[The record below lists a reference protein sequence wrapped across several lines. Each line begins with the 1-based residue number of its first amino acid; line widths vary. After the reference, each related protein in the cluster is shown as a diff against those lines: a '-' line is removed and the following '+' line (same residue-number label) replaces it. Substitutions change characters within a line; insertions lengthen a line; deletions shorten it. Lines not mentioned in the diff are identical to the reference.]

1 MSIIVSKINIIF
13 LIITIGNFF
22 NIQMAYPASIISDD
36 DNHSDIFD
44 KGNIAEIFDF
54 GSGIFA
60 ALLFALSLIAYRN
73 LKTKR
78 LLFVSG
84 AFAIFAI
91 RTIVSRL
98 DLFMP
103 EIESSLLEF
112 LLAIMAFAALTLFFL
127 AIVKRERIKTKT
139 VPSSSV
145 TDVD

>member
-1 MSIIVSKINIIF
+1 MSIIFSKTNILS
-13 LIITIGNFF
+13 LIITIGSFF
-22 NIQMAYPASIISDD
+22 NIQIAYASSVISED
-36 DNHSDIFD
+36 DNNYDLFD
-44 KGNIAEIFDF
+44 KGNLAELFDF

-60 ALLFALSLIAYRN
+60 AFLFALSLIAYRN

-112 LLAIMAFAALTLFFL
+112 VLAIMAFAALTLFFL
-127 AIVKRERIKTKT
+127 AIVKRGRIKKKT
-139 VPSSSV
+139 VPSSSL
-145 TDVD
+145 T

>member
-1 MSIIVSKINIIF
+1 MSIIVSKMNIIF

-22 NIQMAYPASIISDD
+22 NIQMAYAPSIISDD
-36 DNHSDIFD
+36 DNNFDLFD
-44 KGNIAEIFDF
+44 KGNMAELFDF

-60 ALLFALSLIAYRN
+60 AILFALSLIAYRN

-112 LLAIMAFAALTLFFL
+112 ILAIMAFAALTLFFL

-139 VPSSSV
+139 VPSSSSL
-145 TDVD
+145 T

>member
-1 MSIIVSKINIIF
+1 MSIVVSKINIIF
-13 LIITIGNFF
+13 LIITIGNFS
-22 NIQMAYPASIISDD
+22 NIQIAYPASTISDD
-36 DNHSDIFD
+36 DNSDLFD
-44 KGNIAEIFDF
+44 KGNIAEVFDF

-60 ALLFALSLIAYRN
+60 AFLFALSLVAYRN

-145 TDVD
+145 RDVD

>member
-13 LIITIGNFF
+13 LIITIGNFS
-22 NIQMAYPASIISDD
+22 NIQIAYPASTISDD
-36 DNHSDIFD
+36 DNPDLFD
-44 KGNIAEIFDF
+44 KGNIAEVFDF

-60 ALLFALSLIAYRN
+60 AFLFGLSLVAYRN

-127 AIVKRERIKTKT
+127 AIVKREKIKTKT
-139 VPSSSV
+139 VPSSSSK
-145 TDVD
+145 